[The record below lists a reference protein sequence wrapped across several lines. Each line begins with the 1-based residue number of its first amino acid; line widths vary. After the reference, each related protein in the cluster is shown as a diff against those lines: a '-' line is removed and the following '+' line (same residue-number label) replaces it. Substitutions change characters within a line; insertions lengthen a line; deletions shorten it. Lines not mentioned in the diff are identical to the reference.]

1 MFIECQNGSSYET
14 RVFSETEFTMRFLR
28 SASEGFQRLETN
40 GSAIRNFGVFPIKL
54 PISKKESH
62 KT

>member
-1 MFIECQNGSSYET
+1 
-14 RVFSETEFTMRFLR
+14 MRFLR